1 MLLCLLISSASPYQA
16 LVAGTRSANHVD
28 ADLGLLVR
36 ANAAGGSI
44 LALSSYLGTGFPLV
58 NETKVG
64 WASRYPMFWQ
74 IPGFYATQGWPPE
87 QYRTRNEM
95 SPTEQRF
102 VESVVEDLEGRRP
115 SLVVVDDIPP
125 TPAMAGFDFLKYF
138 LEDPKFARL
147 FANYQFLART
157 RRYRIF
163 QSVLLARKHVGDP
176 AQ

>member
-1 MLLCLLISSASPYQA
+1 
-16 LVAGTRSANHVD
+16 
-28 ADLGLLVR
+28 
-36 ANAAGGSI
+36 
-44 LALSSYLGTGFPLV
+44 
-58 NETKVG
+58 
-64 WASRYPMFWQ
+64 
-74 IPGFYATQGWPPE
+74 
-87 QYRTRNEM
+87 
-95 SPTEQRF
+95 
-102 VESVVEDLEGRRP
+102 VEDLEGRRP

-147 FANYQFLART
+147 FTNYQFLART